1 MTVFPF
7 LENSVLKEIG
17 NVLSFVAVGAI
28 GYFIPRATDKIKG
41 FMKQRFFSISLKRSM
56 EIKLKLAEVKARLKA
71 TRIYL
76 YQFHNGKVFL
86 GDHSFHKY
94 SLSAIFEVVSQ
105 GLSREIQ
112 NMQSMPLSRY
122 AELLNEF
129 IDSKQDVMVIGDHR
143 GVDMSFEEAD
153 LEDIKYTMDPVT
165 IAFIKVN
172 DKRGEFIGL
181 ISIHFDMEVIKSKL
195 LVEIEE
201 SPDLNSLLVDIKHRL

>member
-1 MTVFPF
+1 MTASFF
-7 LENSVLKEIG
+7 ENSVMKEIG
-17 NVLSFVAVGAI
+17 NILSFVAVGAI
-28 GYFIPRATDKIKG
+28 GYFIPRISNKIKG
-41 FMKQRFFSISLKRSM
+41 VMKQKFFSISLKRSI

-112 NMQSMPLSRY
+112 SMQNMPLSRY

-129 IDSKQDVMVIGDHR
+129 IDAKHEVMVIGDHR

-165 IAFIKVN
+165 IAFIKVS
-172 DKRGEFIGL
+172 DKHGEFIGL
-181 ISIHFDMEVIKSKL
+181 ISIHFDTEVIKSKFL
-195 LVEIEE
+195 AEIED
-201 SPDLNSLLVDIKHRL
+201 SSDLHSLLVDIKHKL